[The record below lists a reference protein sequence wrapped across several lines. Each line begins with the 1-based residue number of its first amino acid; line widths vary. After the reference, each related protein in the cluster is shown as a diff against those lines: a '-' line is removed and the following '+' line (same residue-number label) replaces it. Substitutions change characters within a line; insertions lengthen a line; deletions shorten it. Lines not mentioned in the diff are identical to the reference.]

1 MGKPRDIELERAKPA
16 TGGFSLQYFFLSYR
30 IVILLVAATA
40 MSVNA
45 EITAAL
51 KRFLRSRGVTYAQ
64 LASRL
69 DLSEA
74 SVKRV
79 LSRGPITLDRL
90 DAICVALDLDFQE
103 LARMSRQHTKADQ
116 DLTPEQ
122 ESALADDA
130 KLLAVFSL
138 LLNDWSAAEICAEYA
153 ISAIECVRLLSRLDR
168 LGLIALQPGNRV
180 KLNTARRMV
189 WRKSGPIRKRYESSV
204 LREFFASDFADQG
217 EALRFE
223 VRELGSAS
231 LSVLQRRMQ
240 RLAEEFNE
248 LADLDAS
255 LPAQERR
262 SVGFAGAIRPWVFS
276 ALSELKRKPRPKQ

>member
-1 MGKPRDIELERAKPA
+1 
-16 TGGFSLQYFFLSYR
+16 
-30 IVILLVAATA
+30 

-45 EITAAL
+45 EITATL

-69 DLSEA
+69 GLSEA

-90 DAICVALDLDFQE
+90 DAICAALELDFQE
-103 LARMSRQHTKADQ
+103 LARMCRHDTKADQ
-116 DLTPEQ
+116 DLTLEQ
-122 ESALADDA
+122 ETALADDA

-138 LLNDWSAAEICAEYA
+138 LLNDWSVAEICAEYM
-153 ISAIECVRLLSRLDR
+153 ISTTECVRLLSRLDR
-168 LGLIALQPGNRV
+168 LGLIVLLPGNRV
-180 KLNTARRMV
+180 KLNTAHRMV
-189 WRKSGPIRKRYESSV
+189 WRRSGPIRKRYESSV
-204 LREFFASDFADQG
+204 LREFFAADFAGQG
-217 EALRFE
+217 EVLRFE

-248 LADLDAS
+248 LAELDAS
-255 LPAQERR
+255 LPARERH
-262 SVGFAGAIRPWVFS
+262 SVGFAGALRPWVFS
-276 ALSELKRKPRPKQ
+276 ALSELKRKARLK